1 VKRTEFMG
9 QMKFRIFSEPMGVL
23 YYYGISQEDVLTE
36 FKALEIARHDSLLCI
51 ASGGDLPLN
60 MAALQDLTILAVDNS
75 INQLRLCRIKQVAAI
90 LLDSIKAASFLG
102 YMNISNQERQ
112 RIFRYDIRKLLSEE
126 DCLFWEQHSG
136 AIKQGVI
143 NSARFEQYIRKV
155 SALGCSIIGRKNL
168 YRLFDCGS
176 VEEQKAIFDR
186 WISNPLLK
194 SLLKISF
201 HPGIYR
207 IIGINPVRQTH
218 SGTRNI
224 PEFFFQR
231 FRNFCCST
239 LARKNYYFQYT
250 FFKEVLFAEAL
261 PEYLQPAYHESF
273 IKNIRQ
279 VEFMHA
285 SLENVLSKS
294 EAGQFNKIHLSN
306 ISDWMPQENMDKL
319 FNNIRDKTRPGA
331 RAIIRYIH
339 LNHLIPESIPELVA
353 DYDLGE
359 ALAIT
364 DRYPFYSIVPI
375 IRQ

>member
-1 VKRTEFMG
+1 
-9 QMKFRIFSEPMGVL
+9 MGVP

-36 FKALEIARHDSLLCI
+36 FRALEIARHDSLLCI

-60 MAALQDLTILAVDNS
+60 MAALQDLTILAIDNS
-75 INQLRLCRIKQVAAI
+75 IDQLKLCRIKKVAAT

-112 RIFRYDIRKLLSEE
+112 RIFRHDIRTLLSKE
-126 DCLFWEQHSG
+126 DCVFWEQHSD

-143 NSARFEQYIRKV
+143 NSAQFEQYIRKV
-155 SALGCSIIGRKNL
+155 SALACSIIGRKNL
-168 YRLFDCGS
+168 YRLFDCDS
-176 VEEQKAIFDR
+176 VEEQKVIFDR
-186 WISNPLLK
+186 WISNPLLR
-194 SLLKISF
+194 SIFKIAF
-201 HPGIYR
+201 HPQLYKK
-207 IIGINPVRQTH
+207 IGIDRVGLNY
-218 SGTRNI
+218 SGARNI

-231 FRNFCCST
+231 FRNFCCNT

-250 FFKEVLFAEAL
+250 FFNRVLFPEAL

-273 IKNIRQ
+273 IKNIGQ
-279 VEFMHA
+279 VEFRHA
-285 SLENVLSKS
+285 SLENVLLKS

-306 ISDWMPQENMDKL
+306 ISDWISKENMDKL
-319 FNNIRDKTRPGA
+319 FINIRDKTPPGG
-331 RAIIRYIH
+331 RAIMRYIH
-339 LNHLIPESIPELVA
+339 LNHLIPESLPELKA

-359 ALAIT
+359 ALEIT